1 MEPAVDGV
9 ERVVGLGGPAVEAV
23 ERAVGLVERFV
34 DEVECVIVG
43 LVECLVER
51 FVDEEEDEE
60 EDEVRRPE
68 GTGKSPRG
76 SCGAVALRG
85 D

>member
-9 ERVVGLGGPAVEAV
+9 ER
-23 ERAVGLVERFV
+23 
-34 DEVECVIVG
+34 
-43 LVECLVER
+43 
-51 FVDEEEDEE
+51 VDEEEDEE

-68 GTGKSPRG
+68 GIGKSPRG